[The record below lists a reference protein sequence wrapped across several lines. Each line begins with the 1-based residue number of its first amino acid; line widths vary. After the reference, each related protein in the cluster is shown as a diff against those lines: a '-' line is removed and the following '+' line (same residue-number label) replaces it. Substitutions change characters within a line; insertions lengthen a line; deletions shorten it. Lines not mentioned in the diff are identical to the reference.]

1 MANQILQKLIDVN
14 FNFIAT
20 EVLPLIEK
28 DYLRVSATEV
38 VDRVKLT
45 VLAAT
50 DGGVSKEKLIEIW
63 ADLPSDPEIVNAIKL
78 AVVEAINK
86 IDEPEIQEGL
96 NLLVDPVIES
106 LIILVDKEGANK
118 EKLGIL
124 WKDFLNDPKLL
135 AYGIKHLEWLIKK
148 IVKDDNAVKWI
159 MKLLNA
165 FISK

>member
-50 DGGVSKEKLIEIW
+50 DGGVSKEKLI
-63 ADLPSDPEIVNAIKL
+63 
-78 AVVEAINK
+78 
-86 IDEPEIQEGL
+86 
-96 NLLVDPVIES
+96 
-106 LIILVDKEGANK
+106 
-118 EKLGIL
+118 
-124 WKDFLNDPKLL
+124 
-135 AYGIKHLEWLIKK
+135 
-148 IVKDDNAVKWI
+148 
-159 MKLLNA
+159 
-165 FISK
+165 